1 MSYRDDVDAL
11 AARHTA
17 LGMELDS
24 KTRELNESS
33 RQLDAAKARARL
45 PVLDNIVIATPC
57 CADWN
62 QMLGDDRVR
71 ACAKCEKQV
80 FNLSSMTRDEAE
92 ALIVERNGDL
102 CGRYY
107 QRTDGT
113 ILLADCLI
121 GGAGATRRKLALAG
135 AAALLAS
142 GAAYAMTHRTAEPGF
157 DSVSVAPAAEI
168 TSPHVAGTVKEL
180 PPPPPTFALRP
191 VVIEAH
197 EWHVTGGAVA
207 VSADYLDSL
216 TLKSDK

>member
-1 MSYRDDVDAL
+1 VSYRDDVDAL

-17 LGMELDS
+17 LGMELDA

-57 CADWN
+57 RADWN
-62 QMLGDDRVR
+62 EMLGDDRVR

-102 CGRYY
+102 CGRYF
-107 QRTDGT
+107 QRADGT

-121 GGAGATRRKLALAG
+121 GGAGAARRKLAIAG
-135 AAALLAS
+135 AAALLAG
-142 GAAYAMTHRTAEPGF
+142 GAAYAMTHRDAEPGF
-157 DSVSVAPAAEI
+157 DSVSIAPAAEI
-168 TSPHVAGTVKEL
+168 ASPHVAGTVKES
-180 PPPPPTFALRP
+180 PPPPPRIAPRP
-191 VVIEAH
+191 VVIEPH
-197 EWHVTGGAVA
+197 EWAVTGGAVA
-207 VSADYLDSL
+207 ISTEYLESL
-216 TLKSDK
+216 TLKSNK